1 MQNLAGGDDVER
13 AVVVVDRIGDVL
25 ADGAF
30 AGGELAGLEGLQL
43 GGEHRAGG
51 VEPQHPHQLGGL
63 RVVGRGGHEEA
74 DIQQR
79 LVGYRD
85 VVYDLSAAVDDGNHA
100 VVRLADEHR
109 HILVARAGE
118 LNGVAHLV
126 VVDEAAP
133 VVEDVQV
140 VARPCDDALFGRVV
154 VGVGADLIAPL
165 VAAGRRDAVQRRAV
179 IKNHAVAEGR
189 HVLAERRADARH
201 AADAL
206 ARRASQRIDDAH
218 DQHPDEREDQDR
230 HADSALYGVLLFIF
244 LLFLIVIHPVGV
256 KRGVCAGEIG
266 DAPIFS
272 IHVSILS
279 RKENAGL
286 PPELFFWGRPR
297 RMFRFSTFGEPTA
310 ARAFSFGH
318 FTPQKPKPKRLL
330 ARAPFSG
337 RGRRFWVFLGFSAS
351 YQQTYPHFCGYCG

>member
-1 MQNLAGGDDVER
+1 MELLPAVE
-13 AVVVVDRIGDVL
+13 
-25 ADGAF
+25 
-30 AGGELAGLEGLQL
+30 ELAGLEGLQL

-85 VVYDLSAAVDDGNHA
+85 VVYDLAAAVDDGNHA

-179 IKNHAVAEGR
+179 IKNHAVAKGR
-189 HVLAERRADARH
+189 HVSAERRADARH

-206 ARRASQRIDDAH
+206 ARRAGQRIDDAH

-266 DAPIFS
+266 DAP
-272 IHVSILS
+272 
-279 RKENAGL
+279 N
-286 PPELFFWGRPR
+286 FFDPCQHPFTKGER
-297 RMFRFSTFGEPTA
+297 RAA
-310 ARAFSFGH
+310 ARTVFLGQAPPYFPLFHFWRTHSGARVFLWAFY
-318 FTPQKPKPKRLL
+318 TPKARTERLL
-330 ARAPFSG
+330 ARVPFSG

>member
-1 MQNLAGGDDVER
+1 MT
-13 AVVVVDRIGDVL
+13 
-25 ADGAF
+25 
-30 AGGELAGLEGLQL
+30 
-43 GGEHRAGG
+43 
-51 VEPQHPHQLGGL
+51 
-63 RVVGRGGHEEA
+63 
-74 DIQQR
+74 
-79 LVGYRD
+79 
-85 VVYDLSAAVDDGNHA
+85 GNHA

-206 ARRASQRIDDAH
+206 ARRAGQRVDDAH

-286 PPELFFWGRPR
+286 PPKLFFGAGPAVFSAFPLLENPQRRARFLLGILRPKSQNPKDFWRASRSPAAAAVFGFSSASPQVINRLIHTSVDIVDKLWTSVDNSGISPFFAVFTRFWAISQKSLIPASARRFPRDRPR
-297 RMFRFSTFGEPTA
+297 PA
-310 ARAFSFGH
+310 ARQPDRRDPCRSQ
-318 FTPQKPKPKRLL
+318 TS
-330 ARAPFSG
+330 APG
-337 RGRRFWVFLGFSAS
+337 
-351 YQQTYPHFCGYCG
+351 